1 MRSISSRK
9 RRLAACLGALVASA
23 CASVTPPP
31 RFSPVSPAEASGPEG
46 VVAPARPILTGAG
59 ELAEPVAEPPEP
71 NP

>member
-1 MRSISSRK
+1 MKTMSSW
-9 RRLAACLGALVASA
+9 RRQVAACLGALMASA

-46 VVAPARPILTGAG
+46 VVAPARPILTEAG
-59 ELAEPVAEPPEP
+59 ELAEPPEP